1 MKKNDA
7 SPRRAADRPVTAN
20 EKDTELSADRA
31 APRRAPA
38 GEPPRLLA
46 DIGAT
51 NARFALQWP
60 GGGVESVAVLACDDH
75 PSIVEA
81 MRAYLAMQTAPRPR
95 HAAVAIANPIDGD
108 FVKMTNRDWHFSI
121 EETRRA
127 LDLATLLV
135 VNDFTA
141 LAMALPLLGP
151 DDVRQIGGGAPR
163 ENSVIGLIGPGTGL
177 GVSGLIPADDRW
189 ITLGSEG
196 GHVSFSPMDAREIA
210 LLQFAWGELD
220 HVSYERLV
228 SGPGMELTLRA
239 LAEQAGVEAPALRA
253 PEIVE
258 RAMAAADAARLA
270 SAGNSGAAASDTA
283 LASGSTP
290 GSPAVDPADAL
301 CLDTVECFCRM
312 LGTVASDVA
321 VTLGAVGGIYIGGGV
336 VPRLGELFDRS
347 GFRAR
352 FEHKGRFEGYLRDIP
367 TYLITAPNPAF
378 LGVGAILAAHLDSL
392 ADETPLL
399 DGIRTARERLSPAE
413 QRVADWLLD
422 HPRVFIG
429 EPIAEIARQA
439 DVSQPTVIRFCRSL
453 GFQGLADFKLK
464 LASGLTGTVPVR
476 HSSVKLGDAAPDL
489 SAKVLDNT
497 ISAIVRFRDLLDTQA
512 VERAINLL
520 QGARRIEFYGMGNSG
535 VVALDGQHKF
545 FRFRIPT
552 VAYSDASLQ
561 ELAASLL
568 GAGDV
573 VVAVSSSGKHP
584 DILHSVDLAL
594 AAGASVIAITPSH
607 SPLAR
612 RATETIAVDHVEDN
626 KRYISMVGRI
636 LHLLAIDVLAV
647 GLAVRQMQ
655 QSPELRELFGDAGGG
670 AFASII
676 SHANG

>member
-1 MKKNDA
+1 MA
-7 SPRRAADRPVTAN
+7 AGAGRAARPTPV
-20 EKDTELSADRA
+20 
-31 APRRAPA
+31 
-38 GEPPRLLA
+38 EPPRLLA

-60 GGGVESVAVLACDDH
+60 DGRIASVAVLACDDH
-75 PSIVEA
+75 PSLVA
-81 MRAYLAMQTAPRPR
+81 TVRAYLAPLTGARPR
-95 HAAVAIANPIDGD
+95 HAAIAIANPIDGD
-108 FVKMTNRDWHFSI
+108 FVKMTNRDWQFSI
-121 EETRRA
+121 EETRRE
-127 LDLATLLV
+127 LGLTTLLV

-141 LAMALPLLGP
+141 LAMALPHLAPGDL
-151 DDVRQIGGGAPR
+151 RQLGGGQPR

-196 GHVSFSPMDAREIA
+196 GHVSFAPADARELAI
-210 LLQFAWGELD
+210 LQYAWTELE
-220 HVSYERLV
+220 HVSFERLV
-228 SGPGMELTLRA
+228 SGPGLELIFRA
-239 LAEQAGVEAPALRA
+239 LAAQAGADVAPLKA

-258 RAMAAADAARLA
+258 RALAA
-270 SAGNSGAAASDTA
+270 
-283 LASGSTP
+283 
-290 GSPAVDPADAL
+290 PADPL
-301 CLDTVECFCRM
+301 CLETVECFCAM

-321 VTLGAVGGIYIGGGV
+321 VTLGAVGGIYIGAGI

-352 FEHKGRFEGYLRDIP
+352 FESKGRFAGYLADIP
-367 TYLITAPNPAF
+367 TYVITAPHPAF
-378 LGVGAILAAHLDSL
+378 LGVGAILVAHLDQRS
-392 ADETPLL
+392 DDTPVL
-399 DGIRTARERLSPAE
+399 DNLRSARARLSPAE
-413 QRVADWLLD
+413 QRVADWLLE

-429 EPIAEIARQA
+429 EPIAEIARHA

-464 LASGLTGTVPVR
+464 LASGLTGTIPVR

-512 VERAINLL
+512 VERAIGLL
-520 QGARRIEFYGMGNSG
+520 QNARRIEFYGMGNSG

-552 VAYSDASLQ
+552 VAYSDARLQ
-561 ELAASLL
+561 EMAASLL
-568 GAGDV
+568 GPGDV
-573 VVAVSSSGKHP
+573 VVAVSSSGKHA

-594 AAGASVIAITPSH
+594 AAGASVIAIAASH

-612 RATETIAVDHVEDN
+612 RATATIAVDHAEDGQH
-626 KRYISMVGRI
+626 YIAMVSRI

-647 GLAVRQMQ
+647 GLAVRRME
-655 QSPELRELFGDAGGG
+655 QSPELRDLIGNATAGTGP
-670 AFASII
+670 FASII
-676 SHANG
+676 SHAAG